1 MMEWAVTSS
10 ALLLAVMLLR
20 AVFRKRI
27 GPKLQYAIWAVV
39 LLRLLLPF
47 SLFQSPV
54 SVMSAFSTPPAVE
67 NPANRQPA
75 VQRPGEEATFP
86 TGQNAGDSDASAP
99 DPAAPA
105 KGNSAGLQPSNPPDA
120 KALLGAL
127 WAVGAALTGI
137 WFLGTNLLF
146 AFRLKQTRRDLP
158 VSASALPVYL
168 TAAAASPCLFGVFRP
183 AIYLTPKAA
192 ETPESQKH
200 VIAHELCHRRQG
212 DHIWSL
218 LRGLCVAL
226 WWWNPLV
233 WAAAAL
239 SRTDSELAC
248 DEAAIRYLG
257 EDSRLDYGRTL
268 VGMIAVKGA
277 PSGLLCAATTM
288 SAGKRGIKER
298 ITMIVKRPKRFLS
311 AAIAAALL
319 AGLFAGCAFAG
330 PEPAISPQ
338 AGGTLVLSVA
348 CDQPVYEIAWDAG
361 GASGG
366 TMNADNSPFV
376 KGDLVTLDFS
386 GPMDYTLKA
395 LDQNGVPFAEGAFSD
410 VFEGGA
416 RIELTLT
423 ADLQFVRPEQ
433 PAADPTYAI
442 IHVGEN
448 GEMRAVVPL
457 PGSCGAELAKDIIMD
472 YMLKSAA
479 WPGIDFSAFA
489 DFSITSQ
496 PYTTAL
502 PEGDFS
508 AAGLPEGDASVP
520 SGYVVSQSFTVA
532 WPGGVVIPTLSD
544 YYVIRQSFPGE
555 THDYYAYIVT
565 GGEANGA
572 VLQGGANGFYSRIS
586 DELYQSLA
594 EYMQGIEPTPAE
606 DKTHERLNKKQ
617 AERLAAHLLEFAEYP
632 RGEDL
637 RGFEYSGDWD
647 GDGQADR
654 AYMNDQNPP
663 HGYRNQVRV
672 ELGNGERIV
681 ADSIELES
689 MGYWGGSGFLIESGD
704 LTGDGQNE
712 ILLMIDLGGQG
723 GRGSYGLYPFTRTEN
738 GWALMDAP
746 RHGFSLA
753 LDYKDGKAAV
763 TSGAYS
769 ETVADDEMLRA
780 HYAADHSE
788 SEWDRVKGREYHAEN
803 AADPICDIALVQEN
817 GKTLV
822 KLSQYVVGVT
832 GVHVDGLGY
841 LVTTLSWNAEG
852 AFSVEDMRFV
862 LWPQ

>member
-1 MMEWAVTSS
+1 M
-10 ALLLAVMLLR
+10 
-20 AVFRKRI
+20 
-27 GPKLQYAIWAVV
+27 
-39 LLRLLLPF
+39 
-47 SLFQSPV
+47 
-54 SVMSAFSTPPAVE
+54 
-67 NPANRQPA
+67 
-75 VQRPGEEATFP
+75 
-86 TGQNAGDSDASAP
+86 
-99 DPAAPA
+99 
-105 KGNSAGLQPSNPPDA
+105 
-120 KALLGAL
+120 
-127 WAVGAALTGI
+127 
-137 WFLGTNLLF
+137 
-146 AFRLKQTRRDLP
+146 
-158 VSASALPVYL
+158 
-168 TAAAASPCLFGVFRP
+168 
-183 AIYLTPKAA
+183 
-192 ETPESQKH
+192 
-200 VIAHELCHRRQG
+200 
-212 DHIWSL
+212 
-218 LRGLCVAL
+218 AL

-268 VGMIAVKGA
+268 VSMIAVKGA

-319 AGLFAGCAFAG
+319 AGLFAGAPLPGRNRRSAPRPGNAG
-330 PEPAISPQ
+330 PFRRVRPAGLRNRLGRGRRKRRHDERGQ
-338 AGGTLVLSVA
+338 LAL
-348 CDQPVYEIAWDAG
+348 CQ
-361 GASGG
+361 
-366 TMNADNSPFV
+366 
-376 KGDLVTLDFS
+376 GDLVTLDFS

-410 VFEGGA
+410 VFEDGA

-479 WPGIDFSAFA
+479 WPGIDFSDFA
-489 DFSITSQ
+489 DFSINNQSS
-496 PYTTAL
+496 TAVYS
-502 PEGDFS
+502 EGDFS

-520 SGYVVSQSFTVA
+520 SGYVISQSFTVA
-532 WPGGVVIPTLSD
+532 WPGGIVIPTLSD

-637 RGFEYSGDWD
+637 RGWEYSGDWD

-704 LTGDGQNE
+704 LTGDGQSE